1 MGQHLYKLKTQNDL
15 ETVLSIKGLSKHYG
29 RVKALDALNLE
40 VKKGDVFGILGPNG
54 SGKTTT
60 LGIILSVINQTE
72 GEFEWFGRKAD
83 RDTRKTI
90 GAILEHPIFY
100 PYLTGVQNLKI
111 VCDIKEVPYSRVDEV
126 IKQVGLEE
134 RKDSK
139 FKTYSL
145 GMKQRLSIASALLCD
160 PTVMILDEPTNGL
173 DPQGIAEIRELIIEI
188 ANGGKTIIIAS
199 HLLDEVQKV
208 CSHFC
213 VLQRGKLIYN
223 GLVEDVGKG
232 AVSLEVKADSENIEE
247 VLIASK
253 MGSAVKRERDKYIMT
268 MEEGFTAADVNA
280 YLFQHGITAK
290 HLLVQ
295 VKSLEKQ
302 FLEILADSKKGGA
315 Q

>member
-1 MGQHLYKLKTQNDL
+1 M
-15 ETVLSIKGLSKHYG
+15 ETVLSIKGLSKQYG
-29 RVKALDALNLE
+29 RVRALDNLDLE
-40 VKKGDVFGILGPNG
+40 VKKGNVFGILGPNG

-60 LGIILSVINQTE
+60 LGIILSVINQT
-72 GEFEWFGRKAD
+72 GGDFTWFGKKPD
-83 RDTRKTI
+83 RDTRKHI

-100 PYLTGVQNLKI
+100 PYLTGVQNLRI

-126 IKQVGLEE
+126 IRQVGLEE

-160 PTVMILDEPTNGL
+160 PAVMILDEPTNGL

-188 ANGGKTIIIAS
+188 ANSGKTIIIAS

-213 VLQRGKLIYN
+213 VLQRGRLIYN

-232 AVSLEVKADSENIEE
+232 SISVEVKADHENLQA
-247 VLIASK
+247 VLEQSG
-253 MGSAVKRERDKYIMT
+253 MGTKIKRELDKYIMT
-268 MEEGFTAADVNA
+268 MENGYSAADVNA
-280 YLFQHGITAK
+280 YLFKNGITAR

-295 VKSLEKQ
+295 TKSLEKQ
-302 FLEILADSKKGGA
+302 FLEILAGQKEGGD

>member
-1 MGQHLYKLKTQNDL
+1 MDQLPISTQNTNDL
-15 ETVLSIKGLSKHYG
+15 ETVLSIKGLSKQYG
-29 RVKALDALNLE
+29 RVKALDGLNLE

-60 LGIILSVINQTE
+60 LGIILSVINQTD

-83 RDTRKTI
+83 RNTRKTI

-100 PYLTGVQNLKI
+100 PYLTGAQNLKI

-126 IKQVGLEE
+126 IAQVGLEE
-134 RKDSK
+134 RTNSK

-188 ANGGKTIIIAS
+188 ANSGKTIIIAS

-232 AVSLEVKADSENIEE
+232 AVSLEVKADHENLEE
-247 VLIASK
+247 VLKASK
-253 MGSAVKRERDKYIMT
+253 MGSDVKRERDKYIMT
-268 MEEGFTAADVNA
+268 MQEGFTSTDVNA
-280 YLFQHGITAK
+280 YLFQNGITAK
-290 HLLVQ
+290 HLFVQ

-302 FLEILADSKKGGA
+302 FLEILAESKNGGA